1 MQRYNILM
9 AGARGVYTPV
19 DADALDD
26 GAAAEL
32 ARRILQVHQ
41 RIGHELLHCPCTGS
55 LLGRCMSL
63 RAWRRSVR
71 CVHIQTLTPLVQWLE
86 SQPAM
91 QDVKSF
97 TAQQPPDV

>member
-41 RIGHELLHCPCTGS
+41 CLNPWILHCACTGS
-55 LLGRCMSL
+55 LLGRCKENCLAKSMRQVHMLMLTSL
-63 RAWRRSVR
+63 VSWFNSSLP
-71 CVHIQTLTPLVQWLE
+71 CKI
-86 SQPAM
+86 
-91 QDVKSF
+91 
-97 TAQQPPDV
+97 